1 MTLALGLGMVPL
13 IDLALPLS
21 FLSAFVAGTVA
32 VVAAAVIVDAAAL
45 LLQEEEDVDFGG
57 DA

>member
-1 MTLALGLGMVPL
+1 MVPL

-21 FLSAFVAGTVA
+21 FLSAFVAADTGTVA

>member
-1 MTLALGLGMVPL
+1 MVPL

-21 FLSAFVAGTVA
+21 FLSAFVAADTVA